1 MTSLDYPLDI
11 LWELLKLDAPSG
23 DEGPTADWLEDQLA
37 RELPDVR
44 LERLG
49 DSLIARRGERPA
61 VAVFAHLDTTG
72 WTLDHAKS
80 LLRIGGPD
88 GRPGDPIRPAGM
100 PDTGNTLARRKD
112 GSWKVKGKT
121 TAAPGSRWVYAAVPL
136 QEGGEIIAPYLDNRA
151 GVWAALHVLRCCPS
165 VAVAF
170 TSYEETRGVG
180 ALLCARH
187 LSKTLG
193 ITQALIAD
201 LTWHTKHVRC
211 GRGVAVS
218 LRDSC
223 LPRQAYLDRI
233 LALAEES
240 SLPVQREIA
249 DSGGSDG
256 AALDRSGVPFDWVFV
271 GAPEKGAHTVRER
284 VQVADLQSMAAL
296 LVHLVETLTQI
307 EQEYATGVAAIHEA
321 MEDVEA
327 GRERPYEEYMAE
339 HRLRFPGPAPA

>member
-1 MTSLDYPLDI
+1 MLIVTLPDYPLDL
-11 LWELLKLDAPSG
+11 LWDLLKLDGPSG
-23 DEGPTADWLEDQLA
+23 DEGPMADWLQMWLA

-44 LERLG
+44 VERLG
-49 DSLIARRGERPA
+49 DSLLARRGERPT

-72 WTLDHAKS
+72 WTLDHGKR

-88 GRPGDPIRPAGM
+88 GKPGDPIRLAGM
-100 PDTGNTLARRKD
+100 PDTGSTLARCKD

-121 TAAPGSRWVYAAVPL
+121 PALPGSRWVYAVAPI
-136 QEGGEIIAPYLDNRA
+136 QEGGEIVAPYLDNRS
-151 GVWAALHVLRCCPS
+151 GVWAALHVLRRCPD

-180 ALLCARH
+180 ALLCGRR
-187 LSKTLG
+187 LSETLG

-201 LTWHTKHVRC
+201 LTWHTKHVKC

-223 LPRQAYLDRI
+223 LPRQVYLDRV
-233 LALAEES
+233 LALAETS
-240 SLPVQREIA
+240 GLPFQREIA

-271 GAPEKGAHTVRER
+271 GAPEKGAHTARER
-284 VQVADLQSMAAL
+284 VQVTDLQSMVAL
-296 LVHLVETLTQI
+296 LVHLVNGLS
-307 EQEYATGVAAIHEA
+307 
-321 MEDVEA
+321 
-327 GRERPYEEYMAE
+327 EEGE
-339 HRLRFPGPAPA
+339 